1 PMVGSSS
8 APSSRPP
15 PFNAPAIEAPQAAVH
30 KLCCDIITDQ
40 FGPAVSAV
48 ASCLLSRGPMR
59 FPELSKYVNE
69 ELSWPLDLRTD
80 AKVTH
85 SVHEITNRMTW
96 SCIRDALMI
105 LLQNN
110 IAVSHMVRQVQ
121 VPSQEKA
128 GAPPQHLVLYSASPS
143 AVIARL
149 RYPKYMNLVQQ
160 QMGRRRPVA
169 VHVMAEVLRR
179 GRVPWDDLI
188 EFTALRWREYVGEH
202 APPMREVKAD
212 VEAALI
218 ELVTSNVLYR
228 VEPCLRAADQQQKA
242 PTPPGTPQKS
252 DGSDEMASS
261 PEEESPMIPDIGG
274 GAEED
279 IAAADDLLMM
289 SPELALLAGD
299 QQPGEVTAPT
309 RKKKALAAK

>member
-1 PMVGSSS
+1 M
-8 APSSRPP
+8 
-15 PFNAPAIEAPQAAVH
+15 
-30 KLCCDIITDQ
+30 
-40 FGPAVSAV
+40 
-48 ASCLLSRGPMR
+48 
-59 FPELSKYVNE
+59 
-69 ELSWPLDLRTD
+69 
-80 AKVTH
+80 
-85 SVHEITNRMTW
+85 HEITNRMTW

-149 RYPKYMNLVQQ
+149 RYPRYMNLVQQ
-160 QMGRRRPVA
+160 QLGRRRPVA

-218 ELVTSNVLYR
+218 ELVTSSVLYR
-228 VEPCLRAADQQQKA
+228 VEPCVR
-242 PTPPGTPQKS
+242 G
-252 DGSDEMASS
+252 
-261 PEEESPMIPDIGG
+261 
-274 GAEED
+274 
-279 IAAADDLLMM
+279 DL
-289 SPELALLAGD
+289 
-299 QQPGEVTAPT
+299 Q
-309 RKKKALAAK
+309 